1 MDIFLSWSGDTS
13 KQIAQLLKNWLPT
26 VIQCL
31 QPFYSPDDI
40 SKGKS
45 WGGEIS
51 KVLNKCDFGIL
62 ILTKDNIRS
71 PWILFE
77 AGALSKNIDLSRVCT
92 MLFGIKD
99 TDVEAPLNLFQNTKF
114 EKEDIKKLMVEIN
127 HYLGSNAIKS
137 ELLILT
143 FDKMWA
149 DLESGI
155 SKILSKSEDN
165 SELNKE
171 IRSDR
176 ELIEETVGL
185 LRDIRY
191 NYIPLISEKPEVE
204 RKTNIVLNK
213 KRSQIIF
220 YEEDEE
226 LYWLYLDQLNSS
238 AAILD
243 FIFQINRKRWC
254 SPRQIQ
260 AFIDF
265 LEELSFEYFGTNAQ
279 GSFCPFGDSMRIDW
293 KERTTSKM

>member
-114 EKEDIKKLMVEIN
+114 EKEDIKKL
-127 HYLGSNAIKS
+127 
-137 ELLILT
+137 
-143 FDKMWA
+143 
-149 DLESGI
+149 
-155 SKILSKSEDN
+155 
-165 SELNKE
+165 
-171 IRSDR
+171 
-176 ELIEETVGL
+176 
-185 LRDIRY
+185 
-191 NYIPLISEKPEVE
+191 
-204 RKTNIVLNK
+204 
-213 KRSQIIF
+213 Q
-220 YEEDEE
+220 
-226 LYWLYLDQLNSS
+226 
-238 AAILD
+238 
-243 FIFQINRKRWC
+243 
-254 SPRQIQ
+254 
-260 AFIDF
+260 
-265 LEELSFEYFGTNAQ
+265 ELSILVDADEDGYLLQIFTKPVEDRPTLFFEIIQRMGAKGFGAGNFKALFE
-279 GSFCPFGDSMRIDW
+279 SI
-293 KERTTSKM
+293 EREQEKRGTL